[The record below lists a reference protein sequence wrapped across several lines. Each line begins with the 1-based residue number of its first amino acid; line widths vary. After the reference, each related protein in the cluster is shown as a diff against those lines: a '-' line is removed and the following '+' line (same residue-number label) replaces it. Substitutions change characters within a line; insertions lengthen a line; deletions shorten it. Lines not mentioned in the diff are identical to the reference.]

1 MTHVVLQVKKSQCM
15 DELQPLSTRPDS
27 LEHIKMATEIIMKIN
42 KYNKLNLWDGFTSFT
57 TTNTF
62 FSAEQ

>member
-1 MTHVVLQVKKSQCM
+1 M
-15 DELQPLSTRPDS
+15 DELQPLLTRPDS
-27 LEHIKMATEIIMKIN
+27 LEHIKMATEIIMEIN
-42 KYNKLNLWDGFTSFT
+42 KYNKLNLWDGFTSFI